1 MQFKK
6 KPKQKGI
13 ILIISSFNQLYNF
26 LSFFIEK
33 KMIGTKKIIL
43 IIFSDTIPDKLISN
57 LKNFIEKFTSIE
69 VIQIRRKSIKF
80 NKRFINIRILNILLY
95 YLFLFKKIFEIKKK
109 YTIPYILTN
118 SKIQI
123 PTFFLISIMTKS
135 KLFFVE
141 DGFGDY
147 VYDIKNKT
155 FINLSKIFMF
165 LNRSRIF
172 ILQLA
177 KSKKDYLGLL
187 NLIFSKLNQNFIKDK
202 NYYDNRKS
210 YKNFL
215 VNISKKKLP
224 FNPKC
229 IIIGTKCFP
238 HNFDYNKNL
247 YFKTLS
253 EIKKKYAYTP
263 EQILF
268 FPHHRETPFYLD
280 QFIKSFSGFSNIHTD
295 FSIVVENYLSQ
306 TNLETIIGNYSSVLY
321 YAKTL
326 FNKKHI
332 YYIENFRDPSDS
344 EEFNYNTIR
353 FFNSLGINNFFK

>member
-1 MQFKK
+1 
-6 KPKQKGI
+6 
-13 ILIISSFNQLYNF
+13 
-26 LSFFIEK
+26 
-33 KMIGTKKIIL
+33 MIGTNKIIL
-43 IIFSDTIPDKLISN
+43 IIFSDAIPDTLI
-57 LKNFIEKFTSIE
+57 LKFKDYIEKFTSVE

-80 NKRFINIRILNILLY
+80 NKRFVNIRFLKILLY
-95 YLFLFKKIFEIKKK
+95 YFFLSKKVFEIKKS
-109 YTIPYILTN
+109 YIIPYILTN
-118 SKIQI
+118 SKIQF
-123 PTFFLISIMTKS
+123 PTFFLMSIMSKS
-135 KLFFVE
+135 KIFFVE

-147 VYDIKNKT
+147 VYDIKNKV

-165 LNRSRIF
+165 LNKSRIF

-187 NLIFSKLNQNFIKDK
+187 NLIFSKSNQGFIRDE

-215 VNISKKKLP
+215 VNSSKKKLL

-229 IIIGTKCFP
+229 IIIGAKCFP
-238 HNFDYNKNL
+238 RNFNYNKNL
-247 YFKTLS
+247 YFKTLA

-268 FPHHRETPFYLD
+268 FPHPRETPFYLD
-280 QFIKSFSGFSNIHTD
+280 QFTKSFSGYLNIHTD
-295 FSIVVENYLSQ
+295 FSIIAENYLSQ
-306 TNLETIIGNYSSVLY
+306 INLETIIGNYSSVLY

-332 YYIENFRDPSDS
+332 YYIENLRDPSDS
-344 EEFNYNTIR
+344 DEFNYNIIR
-353 FFNSLGINNFFK
+353 FFNSLGINNFLNKY